1 MKEIKRL
8 GNYKI
13 GFKYIQDGKKITDK
27 KELERIKSLKIPP
40 AYNDVIITC
49 GKKVIA
55 YGYDTKGRKQVIYS
69 QEFIKRQTDKKYIN
83 VVKVAKIFPKIQNIL
98 RKDILSANAKKR
110 EIAMIVSLILECGF
124 RIGNKKYEDENK
136 SYGLT
141 TIKFG
146 HMSFKSGCIN
156 INFIGKKGVVNDS
169 ICKNIKI
176 FNYLKAKYD
185 RLGSKASKANVFS
198 YLNDDKKRCHITSID
213 VNKYLNK
220 IDKDITSKVLRTLN
234 ANYLFLKFINFTK
247 VKTDKNPIKLAIEMV
262 STELHNTPAI
272 CKKSYIDPKMIKY
285 AEMQIQKN
293 KK

>member
-27 KELERIKSLKIPP
+27 NELDRIKSLKIPP
-40 AYNDVIITC
+40 AYNDVVIIC
-49 GKKVIA
+49 GKKIIA
-55 YGYDTKGRKQVIYS
+55 YGYDNKNRKQVIYS
-69 QEFIKRQTDKKYIN
+69 QEFIKKQTNKKYMN
-83 VVKVAKIFPKIQNIL
+83 VLKVAKIFPKIQKIL
-98 RKDILSANAKKR
+98 KKDISDSNTKKR

-124 RIGNKKYEDENK
+124 RIGNKKYEDSNK

-141 TIKFG
+141 TIKF
-146 HMSFKSGCIN
+146 HHISFKNRCIN
-156 INFIGKKGVVNDS
+156 INFIGKKGIINNS

-176 FNYLKAKYD
+176 FNYLKDKCD
-185 RLGSKASKANVFS
+185 KLGSKCSKTNVFS
-198 YLNDDKKRCHITSID
+198 YLNNDKKRCHITSND
-213 VNKYLNK
+213 VNKYLNN

-234 ANYLFLKFINFTK
+234 ANYLFLKFIK
-247 VKTDKNPIKLAIEMV
+247 DSEIKADKNPIKRAIEMV
-262 STELHNTPAI
+262 AIELHNTPAI

-285 AEMQIQKN
+285 ADIKN

>member
-40 AYNDVIITC
+40 AYNDVTIVC
-49 GKKVIA
+49 GKKIIA

-69 QEFIKRQTDKKYIN
+69 PEFIKRQTNKKYIN
-83 VVKVAKIFPKIQNIL
+83 VLKVSKIFPKIQNIL
-98 RKDILSANAKKR
+98 RKDISSTNAKKR

-141 TIKFG
+141 TIKFR
-146 HMSFKSGCIN
+146 HISFKNGNIN

-169 ICKNIKI
+169 TCKNVKI
-176 FNYLKAKYD
+176 YNYLKEKCSKLGAKCAK
-185 RLGSKASKANVFS
+185 SNVFS
-198 YLNDDKKRCHITSID
+198 YLNEDKKRCHITSID

-234 ANYLFLKFINFTK
+234 ANYLFLKFIKDPK
-247 VKTDKNPIKLAIEMV
+247 VKADKNPIKRAIEMV
-262 STELHNTPAI
+262 ATELHNTPAI

-285 AEMQIQKN
+285 AEMKN